1 MGIFIQI
8 VTDGLILGGVYA
20 IIAVGLS
27 LIFGVMRIVNFA
39 HGAFVMVAMYISYVI
54 ITSLNLDPYISMII
68 VTLIMFVLGFMLQK
82 FVFNNLLQKE
92 KAREPMSVLMFT
104 AGLEMVLIYVAQMIF
119 TATPVIAKTNY
130 VGLTFMIGNTVIVV
144 TKIIAF
150 GVALLATFVLYIFL
164 RKTETGRAMRAT
176 SQNRSVARLMGVN
189 EKLIYCLA
197 FGIGSAIVGLSAGLL
212 VPYFPIT
219 PTTGAVFGL
228 KSFVI
233 VVLGGKGSIMGAL
246 LGGLLIG
253 LVSSIVGQYLNMAYA
268 EIFVFLIFVG
278 VLIFKPSGFLSKDL
292 EY

>member
-1 MGIFIQI
+1 MSVLLQ
-8 VTDGLILGGVYA
+8 VLTDGLILGGVYA
-20 IIAVGLS
+20 VIAVGLS

-39 HGAFVMVAMYISYVI
+39 HGAFVMVGMYFSYVI
-54 ITSLNLDPYISMII
+54 VTYLSLNPYIAM
-68 VTLIMFVLGFMLQK
+68 VVVAGIMFAIGFLLQK
-82 FVFNNLLQKE
+82 YVFNNLLQKE

-119 TATPVIAKTNY
+119 TATPVMTQTDY
-130 VGLTFMIGNTVIVV
+130 VGLTFMIGDTVIVF
-144 TKIIAF
+144 TKAVAF
-150 GVALLATFVLYIFL
+150 GVALLATFALYIFL

-176 SQNRSVARLMGVN
+176 SQNRAVARLMGIN
-189 EKLIYCLA
+189 EKRIYCLS
-197 FGIGSAIVGLSAGLL
+197 FGIGCAIVGLSAGLL

-219 PTTGAVFGL
+219 PTVGSTFGL

-253 LVSSIVGQYLNMAYA
+253 IVSSVVGQYLNMAYA
-268 EIFVFLIFVG
+268 EIIVFLIFVA